1 MHYTNTDNPI
11 DFPKSPKCYQLIGV
25 PASGKSTWYK
35 NQDWLGDDKKEH
47 KYVSTDQHVEGY
59 AQDQGKTYSE
69 VFAEYMPTAIKQ
81 MMVNV
86 NLAAAFQ
93 IDIVWDQTST
103 TIASRARKFNAL
115 NGSNYEHIAIVF
127 RTPDLDVLKE
137 RLASRPGKEI
147 PWEVVQGMLDNWEEP
162 TLEEGFKEIWYV

>member
-1 MHYTNTDNPI
+1 M
-11 DFPKSPKCYQLIGV
+11 PKCYQLIGV
-25 PASGKSTWYK
+25 PAAGKSTWYK
-35 NQDWLGDDKKEH
+35 NQDWLGEDKKDH

-69 VFAEYMPTAIKQ
+69 VFAEYMPTAIEQ
-81 MMVNV
+81 MMINV

-103 TIASRARKFNAL
+103 TVKSRARKFNML
-115 NGSNYEHIAIVF
+115 PNYEHIAIVF
-127 RTPDLDVLKE
+127 RTPNLDVLKE

-162 TLEEGFKEIWYV
+162 TLEEGFTEIWYA